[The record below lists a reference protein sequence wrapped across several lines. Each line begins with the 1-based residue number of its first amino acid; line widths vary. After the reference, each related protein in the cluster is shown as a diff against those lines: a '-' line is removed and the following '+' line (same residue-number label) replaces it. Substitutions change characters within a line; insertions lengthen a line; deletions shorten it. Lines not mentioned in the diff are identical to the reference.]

1 MATRTSTQSGNFN
14 STSTWGGSAVP
25 VDGDSFVVSAGHIVT
40 INDDRR
46 PTNGFGDSTVYGKLH
61 ITGSGKLGMNGTLTI
76 DHVNGT
82 SATST
87 DGYFTEN
94 DSSSGP
100 YFLMDNGAIIEIK
113 GNNSANH
120 SIRMK
125 GRYIMTFE
133 VNGTNPNQATTLS
146 ANEGIASTQLAFTSS
161 SGFAV
166 GDWFQ
171 VYRDLDDIV
180 DYEYDGN
187 LNEGFLVHDISGNT
201 VYIRHFVSPTATISR
216 VSGNKIFVDDATVFR
231 VGYKVIFGTGSNRNI
246 RTITAIGK
254 NAKQNNS

>member
-46 PTNGFGDSTVYGKLH
+46 TTNGFGDSTVYGKLH
-61 ITGSGKLGMNGTLTI
+61 ITGSGKLGMYGTLTI

-100 YFLMDNGAIIEIK
+100 YSLMDNGALIEIK
-113 GNNSANH
+113 GTDSENH

-133 VNGTNPNQATTLS
+133 INA
-146 ANEGIASTQLAFTSS
+146 ASQ
-161 SGFAV
+161 
-166 GDWFQ
+166 
-171 VYRDLDDIV
+171 
-180 DYEYDGN
+180 
-187 LNEGFLVHDISGNT
+187 
-201 VYIRHFVSPTATISR
+201 
-216 VSGNKIFVDDATVFR
+216 
-231 VGYKVIFGTGSNRNI
+231 
-246 RTITAIGK
+246 
-254 NAKQNNS
+254 